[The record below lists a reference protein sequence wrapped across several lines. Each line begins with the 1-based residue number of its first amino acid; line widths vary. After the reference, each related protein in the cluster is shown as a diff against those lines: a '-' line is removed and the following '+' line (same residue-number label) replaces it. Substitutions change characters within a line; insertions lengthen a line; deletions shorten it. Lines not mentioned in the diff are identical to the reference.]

1 MKLTWKTPG
10 EQTQLILDTVVL
22 WIAGLSYGAAPV
34 LDGYGM
40 DMDMSL
46 GLLVHLFLALAAI
59 TCLACEFDILVQMG
73 CFANCCLVVLMT
85 QFWVALLHEDAC
97 TSTSCKLWR
106 GQWF

>member
-22 WIAGLSYGAAPV
+22 WIAGLSYGSAPV

-46 GLLVHLFLALAAI
+46 GLLMPAPRPAANYGEDNGSRKRRGGNVVHP
-59 TCLACEFDILVQMG
+59 M
-73 CFANCCLVVLMT
+73 
-85 QFWVALLHEDAC
+85 
-97 TSTSCKLWR
+97 
-106 GQWF
+106 